1 MGIKFNALDV
11 GTGSA
16 ERLAALMGDQVD
28 VMVVNYLNVKD
39 YIEKGDFVVYG
50 VCAPERNPGME
61 KFLRSKNKGMML

>member
-39 YIEKGDFVVYG
+39 YIEKVILLFTVF
-50 VCAPERNPGME
+50 ALLKETLE
-61 KFLRSKNKGMML
+61 WKKFLRSKNKGMML